1 MSTSDILQ
9 KKIAT
14 YSEILQ
20 LFETNPELKQFIPDS
35 ITIKSLNRKLLLYII
50 YINSRDNYDRMK
62 FRLDAFKKSKKTS
75 KYNDLGILIDSSLAA
90 EIRNLS
96 EQPVKSF

>member
-35 ITIKSLNRKLLLYII
+35 ITIKSLNRKLLL
-50 YINSRDNYDRMK
+50 
-62 FRLDAFKKSKKTS
+62 
-75 KYNDLGILIDSSLAA
+75 
-90 EIRNLS
+90 
-96 EQPVKSF
+96 